1 MFASFALLLLVSV
14 YIVHSAPPRDIPADL
29 YNPSAGDIQELE
41 SPCPNYSRCGSDGL
55 KYWKSL
61 MNKLASPNPVDRAGD
76 WKIYKTYYGHLRVSL
91 ANAGQEVEQDLLK
104 HGLGPL
110 DDHYQRWHVFSLP
123 QDDLELVEESP
134 YQNLF
139 NTNTGVIVGVYNR
152 RAEDHSLKQLQWSEI
167 AYQTYL
173 LALEAGQSISALQV
187 VIQTD
192 IVNSGTY
199 NVARSAYKSIG
210 TLFLLVPRERRTDSF
225 SGLDADEDETWRRWT
240 LAEQE
245 VAKQS
250 FPIRPKRQC

>member
-1 MFASFALLLLVSV
+1 MFARFALLLLANV
-14 YIVHSAPPRDIPADL
+14 YIAHSVPPRDFPADL
-29 YNPSAGDIQELE
+29 YIPSAGNIQEMD

-61 MNKLASPNPVDRAGD
+61 MSTLASPNPVDRED
-76 WKIYKTYYGHLRVSL
+76 DLKIYKTYYGHSRVSR

-123 QDDLELVEESP
+123 SGGLELDQESP

-139 NTNTGVIVGVYNR
+139 NTKTGVIIGVYNW
-152 RAEDHSLKQLQWSEI
+152 RAEDHSPKQLQWSEI

-173 LALEAGQSISALQV
+173 LALEAGRSISSLQV

-199 NVARSAYKSIG
+199 NVAKSAYKSIG
-210 TLFLLVPRERRTDSF
+210 RLFLVEPR
-225 SGLDADEDETWRRWT
+225 
-240 LAEQE
+240 
-245 VAKQS
+245 
-250 FPIRPKRQC
+250 